1 MVQLNIFDLPELLE
15 QILYFLEIDRS
26 LYPALFVN
34 HFWYHCGAPILWRRI
49 EFFTENDYQRG
60 WHGRKMPRTLT
71 RQLINF
77 KKAMCGKIKP
87 TYCFKMVYLRLEGLK
102 ISDALISAILHS
114 CPDIRFLI
122 LDKSKGFTNIPII
135 EIARF
140 SPKLQHLSLNSCI
153 CLTNR
158 CITEITRSCQNLDIL
173 SLAIVRLIMKL
184 SRK

>member
-49 EFFTENDYQRG
+49 EFFTENGYQRG

-102 ISDALISAILHS
+102 ISDELISTILCS
-114 CPDIRFLI
+114 CPDIRTLI
-122 LDKSKGFTNIPII
+122 LDRSVGFSNTYYRNC
-135 EIARF
+135 E
-140 SPKLQHLSLNSCI
+140 
-153 CLTNR
+153 
-158 CITEITRSCQNLDIL
+158 IL
-173 SLAIVRLIMKL
+173 SETNTPK
-184 SRK
+184 S